1 MATTHTLFTLKDV
14 DIQYNDD
21 QYAVVATA
29 DIPVGTLVLLEHVI
43 WNTKYEPLLAA
54 LEIDKDL
61 YNTLYP
67 RLTSDEAFP
76 DKAMDKI
83 QFNAFRFYEDEFV
96 IGSLVSKFNHSC
108 KPNCHMGIADHIE
121 GAKIYGIWVHRKITT
136 GQQLTLDYV
145 NCGDIKFHN
154 SMLAQHGI
162 QSCGCTDEYIL
173 KNANRSEIHMN
184 MSSAFCEK
192 EKARISNMV
201 DAYVSS
207 GKYKATLKTQSMAVN
222 NASRFLLQDEED
234 A

>member
-1 MATTHTLFTLKDV
+1 
-14 DIQYNDD
+14 
-21 QYAVVATA
+21 
-29 DIPVGTLVLLEHVI
+29 
-43 WNTKYEPLLAA
+43 
-54 LEIDKDL
+54 
-61 YNTLYP
+61 
-67 RLTSDEAFP
+67 
-76 DKAMDKI
+76 
-83 QFNAFRFYEDEFV
+83 
-96 IGSLVSKFNHSC
+96 
-108 KPNCHMGIADHIE
+108 
-121 GAKIYGIWVHRKITT
+121 
-136 GQQLTLDYV
+136 
-145 NCGDIKFHN
+145 
-154 SMLAQHGI
+154 MLAQHGI